1 MFTNKK
7 NRSSVIHKKWLISL
21 FFVMSFFSAIIHAEN
36 ALLRFGGSH
45 KMVNL
50 DEYIIQ
56 QRPMTEGTKVILN
69 PAHIKIAAR
78 IKRHPEKRDVEYLYS
93 ALRMMQVVPLPK
105 VNYRMFIE
113 SDEGQI
119 IPVYVEDAIALQV
132 SKKIPLDTRVLLK
145 GYHVYNYSK
154 GPAIVIESVEA
165 G

>member
-1 MFTNKK
+1 LSTLVVADGD
-7 NRSSVIHKKWLISL
+7 R
-21 FFVMSFFSAIIHAEN
+21 
-36 ALLRFGGSH
+36 LRFGGSY

-50 DEYIIQ
+50 DEFILQ

-69 PAHIKIAAR
+69 PGHIKIAAR
-78 IKRHPEKRDVEYLYS
+78 IKRHPEKRNVEYLYG
-93 ALRMMQVVPLPK
+93 ALRMMQVEPMPE

-119 IPVYVEDAIALQV
+119 IPVYVEDAIALQI
-132 SKKIPLDTRVLLK
+132 SKKITLDTRVLLK

>member
-1 MFTNKK
+1 MIIKNSPYSKIIKK
-7 NRSSVIHKKWLISL
+7 LVISL
-21 FFVMSFFSAIIHAEN
+21 ILITSVLSTLAVAEGSM
-36 ALLRFGGSH
+36 LRFGGSY

-50 DEYIIQ
+50 DEFILQ
-56 QRPMTEGTKVILN
+56 QRPLTEGTKVILN
-69 PAHIKIAAR
+69 PGHIKIAAR
-78 IKRHPEKRDVEYLYS
+78 IKRHPEKRNVEYLYG
-93 ALRMMQVVPLPK
+93 ALRMMQVEPMPK

-119 IPVYVEDAIALQV
+119 VPVYVEDAIALQV
-132 SKKIPLDTRVLLK
+132 SKRIPLDTRVLLK